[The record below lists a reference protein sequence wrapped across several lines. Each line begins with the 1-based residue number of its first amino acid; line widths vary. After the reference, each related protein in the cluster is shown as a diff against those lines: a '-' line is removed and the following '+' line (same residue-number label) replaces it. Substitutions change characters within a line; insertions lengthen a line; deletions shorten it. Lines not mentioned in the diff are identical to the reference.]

1 MKRFFLCIATLFVL
15 FGCGR
20 KTPVVPPNAVIPEP
34 IADLQYRVDDT
45 GVTLSWRYPA
55 RSIDGKS
62 IKNIRSFLL
71 HKASIPQ
78 ADYCDGCPVV
88 YNDVVVI
95 DARGSKSK
103 GRLTYND
110 TDLKAGYHY
119 VYMVRSDS
127 GWRIRSDESNRVN
140 FRYDATLRSPMDVNV
155 EVGDQV
161 LTLTWQAVT
170 HRDDG
175 APAEDVK
182 YQVYRGSSRTALS
195 PLGEL
200 VSEPLFIDGGVS
212 NERTYYYNVRAV
224 TVANGFH
231 SVGHASATVSGMA
244 MDMVP
249 PVPPTNVK
257 VVGLLR
263 GVQLHWTPSTDTDL
277 GGYRIYRQ
285 RQGDSEWQRLGSA
298 PKGAIGFKDN
308 TDLKPGVYY
317 FVVTSFDIGL
327 RHNESEYSVKARYTA
342 P

>member
-1 MKRFFLCIATLFVL
+1 MKRLFFCIATLFLL

-20 KTPVVPPNAVIPEP
+20 KTPVVPPEAVIPEP
-34 IADLQYRVDDT
+34 ITDLQYRVDDT
-45 GVTLSWRYPA
+45 GVTLAWRYPTH
-55 RSIDGKS
+55 SIDGKS

-71 HKASIPQ
+71 YKAIIAQ
-78 ADYCDGCPVV
+78 ADYCNGCPVV
-88 YNDVVVI
+88 YDTVVAI
-95 DARGSKSK
+95 DARGAKPK
-103 GRLTYND
+103 GRLTYKD
-110 TDLKAGYHY
+110 TDLETGYHY

-140 FRYDATLRSPMDVNV
+140 FSYEATLRAPMDVNI

-161 LTLTWQAVT
+161 LTLTWQPVT
-170 HRDDG
+170 HRADG
-175 APAEDVK
+175 SLVEDVQ

-200 VSEPLFIDGGVS
+200 VSEPLFVDRGVS

-231 SVGHASATVSGMA
+231 TVGHASGTVSGMSL
-244 MDMVP
+244 DMVP
-249 PVPPTNVK
+249 PVPPTNIK

-263 GVQLHWTPSTDTDL
+263 GVQLHWTPSAASDL
-277 GGYRIYRQ
+277 GGYRVYRQ
-285 RQGDSEWQRLGSA
+285 REGDSEWQRLGTA
-298 PKGAIGFKDN
+298 PKGAIGFKDT
-308 TDLKPGVYY
+308 TDLESGVYY

-327 RHNESEYSVKARYTA
+327 RHNESEYSLKVRYTA